1 MSRQTLTLSG
11 NWQWK
16 QRDPNLES
24 VLDEPAKH
32 GPLLEQDSND
42 TKSAWR
48 KTTTSPSEIHVE
60 LLKAGI
66 IPDPYKGFNEHKVQ
80 WVGKRE
86 WLYLSTFELSQ
97 EQLSSSVELEFE
109 GLDTFCTAYLNGI
122 EILKSE
128 NMFTPAIVSLAPLEN
143 EASAPK
149 GFVGSVQAAVS
160 ALSLSSPPSQP
171 KYALKPGTNTLLL
184 HFKSALLEAE
194 ALEAKYGKVRAGPEL
209 MTVGPYR
216 PIRLHTYKTRIADV
230 YVKALVSP
238 APELACTVQITPTL
252 HGNVSDVSKFD
263 ISLRR
268 PDGSIVRAQTFDNGS
283 KIEWK
288 LNNGEVSLWWPVGYG
303 QQALYYVDITAI
315 HKDDTKLDQIT
326 KRIGFRRVELIQ
338 EPLIDAPGT
347 TFLFEVNGV
356 RIFIGGSNWI
366 PADNFLTTITPER
379 YRAWLQL
386 LKDGNQNMVRVWGG
400 GVYEPD
406 CFYDTCDEMGILVW
420 QDFQFACG
428 QYPAHAEF
436 VANVEAEA
444 EANVRRLRG
453 HPSMALWCGNNE
465 DYQQVFQWGISTL
478 PAVIIYEK
486 VLPNVIGRLMG
497 NVVPYHRGSPYGS
510 LRDSVK
516 EWDTADPT
524 IGDIHQWEVWAGKG
538 APYQDWD
545 TMGGRFV
552 SEFGL
557 PCLPNIRT
565 IDYWLQGS
573 EPSQRRVQS
582 KAMQQHNKAGAH
594 ERRLAVYMNEN
605 FWVTNDLETYAYLTQ
620 VMQSE
625 GVAAAYRLWRR
636 DWKGKGKQ
644 YCSGVI
650 VWQLND
656 CWPVSS
662 WAIVDYFLRPKLAYF
677 TVAREMLPY
686 TVGIKRT
693 VIQNRETDRPR
704 QFYEFGA
711 FQSVGASI
719 EVWGTNSTLLEKR
732 GLVKLSCFDLV
743 SDWNHVEEHPVTLLP
758 NQATEILAI
767 PCPCPP
773 HTQPIP
779 GPDDDADPLPTTSH
793 SVIVSAVL
801 LDEAGQV
808 LSRYTKVKQNRETD
822 RPRQFYEFGA
832 FQSIGASIEV
842 WGTNST
848 LVEMRGLVKLSCVDL
863 VSDWNHVEEHLV
875 TLLPNQTTEI
885 LALPCPCPPHTQPI
899 PGPDDDDDSLPTTS
913 HSVIV
918 SAVLLNE
925 AGRVLSRYADWPQ
938 PFRSY
943 DTPNPELQLYV
954 EGETVRVSVHKPAK
968 AVVLSVE
975 DEDDQVQW
983 SDNALDV
990 MPEDPQTVVVR
1001 GLNGRKVTA
1010 RWLQSA

>member
-194 ALEAKYGKVRAGPEL
+194 ALEAKYGKVRAGSCNLGLPNRVYVRKAQFGWRWDWGPEL

-711 FQSVGASI
+711 FQSIGASI

-808 LSRYTKVKQNRETD
+808 LSR
-822 RPRQFYEFGA
+822 F
-832 FQSIGASIEV
+832 
-842 WGTNST
+842 
-848 LVEMRGLVKLSCVDL
+848 
-863 VSDWNHVEEHLV
+863 
-875 TLLPNQTTEI
+875 
-885 LALPCPCPPHTQPI
+885 
-899 PGPDDDDDSLPTTS
+899 
-913 HSVIV
+913 
-918 SAVLLNE
+918 
-925 AGRVLSRYADWPQ
+925 ADWPQ

-943 DTPNPELQLYV
+943 DMPDPKLQLSV
-954 EGETVRVSVHKPAK
+954 EGDIVRVGVQRPAK
-968 AVVLSVE
+968 AVMLDVE
-975 DEDDQVQW
+975 GDDDRVQW
-983 SDNALDV
+983 IDNALDV
-990 MPEDPQTVVVR
+990 MPGDQQTITVR

-1010 RWLQSA
+1010 RYLTN

>member
-16 QRDPNLES
+16 QRNPKIQNI
-24 VLDEPAKH
+24 LDELTKQSP
-32 GPLLEQDSND
+32 PSEQDPKD

-48 KTTTSPSEIHVE
+48 KAVTSPSEIHVE

-80 WVGKRE
+80 WVGKKE
-86 WLYLSTFELSQ
+86 WLYLNTFELSE
-97 EQLSSSVELEFE
+97 EQLSSTVELEFE
-109 GLDTFCTAYLNGI
+109 GLDTFCTAYLNGVV
-122 EILKSE
+122 ILESD
-128 NMFTPAIVSLAPLEN
+128 NMFTPAIVPLARIDSER
-143 EASAPK
+143 AAQSK
-149 GFVGSVQAAVS
+149 GIVSSVQAAIS
-160 ALSLSSPPSQP
+160 ALSLSSSHSPP
-171 KYALKPGTNTLLL
+171 KYALKSGTNTLVL
-184 HFKSALLEAE
+184 HFKSAVLQAE
-194 ALEAKYGKVRAGPEL
+194 ALEEKYGKVRAGSCNLGLPNRVYVRKAQFGWRWDWGPEL

-216 PIRLHTYKTRIADV
+216 PIHLHTYQARITDV
-230 YVKALVSP
+230 YVRALVSP
-238 APELACTVQITPTL
+238 APELSCAIEVTPTL
-252 HGNVSDVSKFD
+252 HGNISDVTKFD
-263 ISLRR
+263 ISLHR
-268 PDGSIVRAQTFDNGS
+268 PDGSIIRTQTFDNGS

-288 LNNGEVSLWWPVGYG
+288 LDDGEVSLWWPVGYG
-303 QQALYYVDITAI
+303 QQTLYLVNITAI
-315 HKDDTKLDQIT
+315 GKDGAKLDQVT
-326 KRIGFRRVELIQ
+326 KRIGFRRVELVQ

-347 TFLFEVNGV
+347 TFLFEINGV

-386 LKDGNQNMVRVWGG
+386 LKDGNQNMVRIWGG

-406 CFYDTCDEMGILVW
+406 CFYDICDELGILVW

-428 QYPAHAEF
+428 QYPAHKEF

-465 DYQQVFQWGISTL
+465 GLSDSLFLLKKLLKAIIDYQQVFQWGISTL
-478 PAVIIYEK
+478 PAVVIYEK
-486 VLPNVIGRLMG
+486 VLPNVVNRLMG
-497 NVVPYHRGSPYGS
+497 DDVPYHRGSPYG
-510 LRDSVK
+510 SVK

-545 TMGGRFV
+545 VMGGRFV

-565 IDYWLQGS
+565 IDYWLQGTDA
-573 EPSQRRVQS
+573 SQRRVQS
-582 KAMQQHNKAGAH
+582 KAMQQHNKAGSH

-605 FWVTNDLETYAYLTQ
+605 FWITNNLETYAYLTQ

-625 GVAAAYRLWRR
+625 GIAAAYRMWRR

-644 YCSGVI
+644 YCAGVI

-662 WAIVDYFLRPKLAYF
+662 WAIVDYFLRPKPAYY
-677 TVAREMLPY
+677 TIAREMLPF

-693 VIQNRETDRPR
+693 VKQNRETDRPS

-711 FQSVGASI
+711 FQSVGALI
-719 EVWGTNSTLLEKR
+719 DVWGANSTLIEKR
-732 GLVKLSCFDLV
+732 GLVKLSCVDLA
-743 SDWNHVEEHPVTLLP
+743 SDWKDIEEHIVTLLP

-779 GPDDDADPLPTTSH
+779 GPEDDVDPLPTTSH

-801 LDEAGQV
+801 LDESGQV
-808 LSRYTKVKQNRETD
+808 LSRYV
-822 RPRQFYEFGA
+822 
-832 FQSIGASIEV
+832 
-842 WGTNST
+842 
-848 LVEMRGLVKLSCVDL
+848 
-863 VSDWNHVEEHLV
+863 
-875 TLLPNQTTEI
+875 
-885 LALPCPCPPHTQPI
+885 
-899 PGPDDDDDSLPTTS
+899 
-913 HSVIV
+913 
-918 SAVLLNE
+918 
-925 AGRVLSRYADWPQ
+925 DWPQ

-943 DTPNPELQLYV
+943 DMPNPQLQISV
-954 EGETVRVSVHKPAK
+954 EGETVRVTSQKPAK
-968 AVVLSVE
+968 AVMLSVE
-975 DEDDQVQW
+975 GDDDQVQW

-990 MPEDPQTVVVR
+990 MPGDPQTVTVR
-1001 GLNGRKVTA
+1001 GLNGRKVA
-1010 RWLQSA
+1010 AQWLRSD